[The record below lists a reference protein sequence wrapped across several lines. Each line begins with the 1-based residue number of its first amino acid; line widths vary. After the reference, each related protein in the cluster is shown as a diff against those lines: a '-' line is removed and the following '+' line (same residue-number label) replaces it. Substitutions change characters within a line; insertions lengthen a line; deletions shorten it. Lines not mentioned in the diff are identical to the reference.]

1 MPFDGL
7 KHLYDRH
14 PVVRAFLQKK
24 SHRQLLEKAVNEPSE
39 ENRAKLDQVFKEF
52 YTEVRLIKYVSVV
65 LHNTARTFDK
75 KYRLLNKRF
84 SLSLDEPLKN
94 EEKGTLVDF
103 VVSDEPQDPLFSKH
117 TVLEDY
123 VDNPK
128 LYAALQHLTDREK
141 EVLKMVFVFDLKVT
155 EIAKI
160 MNVSHQA
167 VSKTK
172 LKALHKLRKYLQDA
186 CQEEAI

>member
-1 MPFDGL
+1 MHVYP
-7 KHLYDRH
+7 R
-14 PVVRAFLQKK
+14 
-24 SHRQLLEKAVNEPSE
+24 N
-39 ENRAKLDQVFKEF
+39 
-52 YTEVRLIKYVSVV
+52 
-65 LHNTARTFDK
+65 
-75 KYRLLNKRF
+75 
-84 SLSLDEPLKN
+84 
-94 EEKGTLVDF
+94 
-103 VVSDEPQDPLFSKH
+103 PLFSKH
-117 TVLEDY
+117 AALEDY

-128 LYAALQHLTDREK
+128 LYAAVQHLTDREK

-172 LKALHKLRKYLQDA
+172 LKALHKLRKYLQDS